1 MGLEGSAQTD
11 STLKINGEF
20 RADDVNVSGILAKYV
35 KIEKKKK
42 KKNCFQNCNLIG
54 FKIRWP

>member
-42 KKNCFQNCNLIG
+42 KELFSKLQSDWI
-54 FKIRWP
+54 